1 MDHERAL
8 ISKVLRMKSG
18 MRKAIEAGIT
28 DAHFEGDTSL
38 RAWQWCVGYWKE
50 YGERPTEDAFVQDY
64 PAYRLSRIGEPLE
77 YVIEQLHERRRY
89 NLLVDML
96 AEVAPIL
103 NEDEPV
109 ESRTKRVAT
118 LIRASM
124 SDIEVITS
132 QARDTNVAKTVTQ
145 RLERYKEMERNKGKL
160 LGIPT
165 GYHFIDLVGG
175 GWQPEQLITLFGLSK
190 GGKSIILMNMAIEA
204 LAQGYV
210 VLFISFEMSNAE
222 QELRFDGMNA
232 GINYRKIMG
241 GDLTR
246 RDWDDLAKT
255 MEASADYGD
264 FILTSDASR
273 GMTVSSIAAKAQQH
287 YPDVIFID
295 GAYLMDDEEGGVKG
309 SSQALTNITRGL
321 KRTAQKMRI
330 PIVATT
336 QALAWK
342 QGAKS
347 KGLTSDTIGYTSSY
361 VQDSDLVIAVFHEED
376 RKDEIKLRVTENR
389 MGPKGECLARW
400 DFDHMNFEQ
409 VDMTFGEFGD
419 GDANS
424 GSD

>member
-8 ISKVLRMKSG
+8 ITKVLRMKSG
-18 MRKAIEAGIT
+18 MRKAVEAGIS
-28 DAHFEGDTSL
+28 DDHFENESSQ
-38 RAWQWCVGYWKE
+38 RAWQWCMNYWKE
-50 YGERPTEDAFVQDY
+50 YGERPTEDAFAQDY

-77 YVIEQLHERRRY
+77 YVIDQLHERRRY
-89 NLLVDML
+89 NLMTVMVQDALK
-96 AEVAPIL
+96 IL
-103 NEDEPV
+103 DEDEPT
-109 ESRTKRVAT
+109 ELPTKRALTV
-118 LIRASM
+118 IREAM
-124 SDIEVITS
+124 SEIEIITS
-132 QARDTNVAKTVTQ
+132 QARDTNVAKTVQQ
-145 RLERYKEMERNKGKL
+145 RIERYREMEKNKGRL

-204 LAQGYV
+204 LAQGYE
-210 VLFISFEMSNAE
+210 VLFIGYEMANAE

-241 GDLTR
+241 GNLSK
-246 RDWDDLAKT
+246 RDWEDLIGT
-255 MEASADYGD
+255 MKSTADYGN

-295 GAYLMDDEEGGVKG
+295 GTYLMDDEEGAVKG
-309 SSQALTNITRGL
+309 SAQALTNITRGL
-321 KRTAQKMRI
+321 KRTAQKSRI
-330 PIVATT
+330 PIIGST

-342 QGAKS
+342 TGAKS

-389 MGPKGECLARW
+389 MGPKGECIARW
-400 DFDHMNFEQ
+400 DFDRMNFEQ
-409 VDMTFGEFGD
+409 VDMTYGEFGNGEAHGAD
-419 GDANS
+419 
-424 GSD
+424 